1 VSELLAAAF
10 HALGAGEE
18 GLSWQETALVADAL
32 RKSGEPEV
40 EALPCPSDEAA
51 WERLKAFAEES
62 GADALI
68 ALDLRGVYSHPA
80 AYAHPMGPV
89 RHYPADDD

>member
-32 RKSGEPEV
+32 RKKSGEPEV
-40 EALPCPSDEAA
+40 EAVLPQ
-51 WERLKAFAEES
+51 RRS
-62 GADALI
+62 GLGPAKGV
-68 ALDLRGVYSHPA
+68 RGGVGRRRVNCA
-80 AYAHPMGPV
+80 
-89 RHYPADDD
+89 